1 MYNHLE
7 IIDSIKNSKQVGE
20 QLARLGSDVFGV
32 RSELSRVVSELAGQ
46 REDVERVAGE
56 TK

>member
-32 RSELSRVVSELAGQ
+32 RSELSRVVSELAG
-46 REDVERVAGE
+46 
-56 TK
+56 